1 MPLKKYIINILLIC
15 FILPAYNAAGSS
27 SINKN
32 IFPDISGFPKSG
44 EVSTYKPETLFEFM
58 NGAAELYLLYDFAE
72 MNVQVYED
80 KQGNTINIEIYDHQN
95 INNSFG
101 IYSQERPYECE
112 FLSVGTQANYIEGY
126 LNFYQGRYY
135 VKLSGYSL
143 GAKDKEILTTA
154 GKTIS
159 TRLNEKTYPPQAL
172 ELFPDAQKMKN
183 KEEYITKDYLG
194 YSFFKNV
201 FTADYGNSESSYK
214 LFIIGAPDRSTLEKS
229 INEYKKKIGF
239 TQNILKGGIH
249 EVEDPY
255 QGKLILSVSGNYIAG
270 ILNPDN
276 VKVNMDIFKQMILN
290 LK

>member
-1 MPLKKYIINILLIC
+1 MTLKKYILNILIIF

-32 IFPDISGFPKSG
+32 IFPDIPGFSKSG

-72 MNVQVYED
+72 MNVQAYED
-80 KQGNTINIEIYDHQN
+80 KQDNTINIEIYDHQN

-112 FLSVGTQANYIEGY
+112 FLSIGTQANYIEGY

-154 GKTIS
+154 GKTVS
-159 TRLNEKTYPPQAL
+159 ARLKEKADPPQAL
-172 ELFPDAQKMKN
+172 KLFPDSQKIKN

-194 YSFFKNV
+194 YSYFKNV
-201 FTADYGNSESSYK
+201 FTADYGDPESSYK
-214 LFIIGAPDRSTLEKS
+214 LFVIEAPDRATLEKS
-229 INEYKKKIGF
+229 INKYKKQIGF
-239 TQNILKGGIH
+239 NQDILKGGIH

-255 QGKLILSVSGNYIAG
+255 QGKLILSVSGKYIVG

-276 VKVNMDIFKQMILN
+276 VKVNIDLLKQMISN